1 MDMKISF
8 SVRDRQRSV
17 ILTCRARSETAALV
31 ARRWPEYPT
40 RVIPPSR
47 YLWQLMVLCTLG
59 ALAGCASTKVQPSVM
74 IPASDTLPR
83 PTRIA
88 VYDFAV
94 AAHDVSPNN
103 APLSRLRR
111 VLGGSQS
118 EEELKVGRSVAGAL
132 SVELVK
138 ALKDLDLPIERASAA
153 AVGDG
158 TLAIEGQ
165 FVSIDEGNR
174 LRRVVIGFGAG
185 ASEVKTHTPGHERRA
200 PPRGGVRDRR
210 RQLEEARRRRRHGR
224 GSRDRRRHRRVHGRA
239 GRPAGGHGAEGHRG
253 GRREAD
259 RGAARQADQGDFRRA
274 WMERGHARKVVGLER
289 ASLRPTRAS
298 QCRGDMT

>member
-47 YLWQLMVLCTLG
+47 YLWQLMVLCALG

-174 LRRVVIGFGAG
+174 
-185 ASEVKTHTPGHERRA
+185 
-200 PPRGGVRDRR
+200 R

>member
-1 MDMKISF
+1 MG
-8 SVRDRQRSV
+8 
-17 ILTCRARSETAALV
+17 ETATLAGYLG
-31 ARRWPEYPT
+31 PEYPT
-40 RVIPPSR
+40 RVIPASR
-47 YLWQLMVLCTLG
+47 YLAQVMLLCTLG

-74 IPASDTLPR
+74 IPASDALPR

-88 VYDFAV
+88 IYDFAV

-111 VLGGSQS
+111 VFGGSQS

-153 AVGDG
+153 AVADG

-174 LRRVVIGFGAG
+174 LRRVIIGFGAG
-185 ASEVKTHTPGHERRA
+185 ASEVKTHTQMYLGT
-200 PPRGGVRDRR
+200 
-210 RQLEEARRRRRHGR
+210 
-224 GSRDRRRHRRVHGRA
+224 
-239 GRPAGGHGAEGHRG
+239 PAGPRLVEEFETDASSSKKPGAAVGMGAGAAIGAGVAVSTAVQG
-253 GRREAD
+253 GLQAVTEPKDTAEAD
-259 RGAARQADQGDFRRA
+259 AKRTAEQLAEQIKEIFAARGWSAA
-274 WMERGHARKVVGLER
+274 KPAK
-289 ASLRPTRAS
+289 
-298 QCRGDMT
+298 

>member
-153 AVGDG
+153 AVADG
-158 TLAIEGQ
+158 KRTAEQLAKQIKEI
-165 FVSIDEGNR
+165 F
-174 LRRVVIGFGAG
+174 
-185 ASEVKTHTPGHERRA
+185 
-200 PPRGGVRDRR
+200 
-210 RQLEEARRRRRHGR
+210 
-224 GSRDRRRHRRVHGRA
+224 
-239 GRPAGGHGAEGHRG
+239 
-253 GRREAD
+253 
-259 RGAARQADQGDFRRA
+259 AARGWSAA
-274 WMERGHARKVVGLER
+274 TPAK
-289 ASLRPTRAS
+289 
-298 QCRGDMT
+298 

>member
-1 MDMKISF
+1 MIS
-8 SVRDRQRSV
+8 SSRY
-17 ILTCRARSETAALV
+17 LALV
-31 ARRWPEYPT
+31 ALP
-40 RVIPPSR
+40 
-47 YLWQLMVLCTLG
+47 CALG
-59 ALAGCASTKVQPSVM
+59 SLAGCASTEVQPSVM
-74 IPASDTLPR
+74 IPASEALPR

-111 VLGGSQS
+111 AFGGSQS

-153 AVGDG
+153 AVADG

-174 LRRVVIGFGAG
+174 LQRVIIGFGVG
-185 ASEVKTHTPGHERRA
+185 ASEVKTHTQMYLGT
-200 PPRGGVRDRR
+200 
-210 RQLEEARRRRRHGR
+210 
-224 GSRDRRRHRRVHGRA
+224 
-239 GRPAGGHGAEGHRG
+239 PAGPRLVEEFETDAAVGMGAGAAIGAGVAVSTAVQG
-253 GRREAD
+253 GLRAVTEPKDTAEAD
-259 RGAARQADQGDFRRA
+259 AKRTAEQLAKQIKEIFGAHG
-274 WMERGHARKVVGLER
+274 
-289 ASLRPTRAS
+289 
-298 QCRGDMT
+298 

>member
-1 MDMKISF
+1 
-8 SVRDRQRSV
+8 
-17 ILTCRARSETAALV
+17 
-31 ARRWPEYPT
+31 
-40 RVIPPSR
+40 
-47 YLWQLMVLCTLG
+47 MVLCALG

-185 ASEVKTHTPGHERRA
+185 ASEVKTHTQMYLGTSAGPRLVEEFETDAASSKKPGA
-200 PPRGGVRDRR
+200 AVGMGAGAAIGAGIAVSTAVQGGLQAVTEPKDT
-210 RQLEEARRRRRHGR
+210 A
-224 GSRDRRRHRRVHGRA
+224 
-239 GRPAGGHGAEGHRG
+239 
-253 GRREAD
+253 EAD
-259 RGAARQADQGDFRRA
+259 AKRTAEQLAKQIKEIFAARGWSAA
-274 WMERGHARKVVGLER
+274 MPAK
-289 ASLRPTRAS
+289 
-298 QCRGDMT
+298 